1 MQFRSLFQVDLLLIA
16 SLLLGT
22 PFLPKARSSPAPL
35 ETQYDA
41 VENAFFLAAPTFVSF
56 FTFIR
61 DKAALE
67 ALRTQ
72 LGLSDTNLSPQKNAQ
87 RDLIELLSVDKSG
100 FEIATIRRAL
110 ELYADGF
117 LPQEIWDFGLT
128 KIEAAA
134 LYLYTTEDYQEL
146 NPELR
151 QPSPRPEALSYAA
164 MINRAL
170 SRLPKFRGLV
180 KRGLSLPEDQLPLY
194 REGSEISLPSF
205 TSATADLMFGAFER
219 KHRFLIE
226 SQCGRDVSS
235 FSSNPGEREVLFA
248 AGSKFRVLEVRR
260 DVDLHGF
267 RAEIEFHLTEIGCDS
282 K

>member
-1 MQFRSLFQVDLLLIA
+1 
-16 SLLLGT
+16 
-22 PFLPKARSSPAPL
+22 
-35 ETQYDA
+35 
-41 VENAFFLAAPTFVSF
+41 
-56 FTFIR
+56 
-61 DKAALE
+61 
-67 ALRTQ
+67 
-72 LGLSDTNLSPQKNAQ
+72 LSPQKNAQ

-146 NPELR
+146 NPEFR

-180 KRGLSLPEDQLPLY
+180 KR
-194 REGSEISLPSF
+194 
-205 TSATADLMFGAFER
+205 
-219 KHRFLIE
+219 
-226 SQCGRDVSS
+226 GRDVSS

-267 RAEIEFHLTEIGCDS
+267 RAEIEFHLNEIGCES